1 MSKSIN
7 ERIEQCG
14 LVAVLIV
21 DDAAQAVPLARAL
34 LAGGVGAMELTLR
47 TDAALEA
54 LSAVKQNVPDMLAG
68 VGTVLTREQLDSIKM
83 LGADFAVAPGM
94 NPAVVS
100 HANDIG
106 IPFAPGVCTPSDI
119 ERAVELGCRLLKFFP
134 AEPSGGMSYLKN
146 IAAPY
151 AHLGLK
157 YIPLGGLNM
166 KNLGEYVSSSLVAAV
181 GGTWIASR
189 DAIQA
194 GDWNTIT
201 QNAKQAVGL
210 IRETRKINS

>member
-34 LAGGVGAMELTLR
+34 LAGGVNAMELTLR
-47 TDAALEA
+47 TDAALDA
-54 LSAVKQNVPDMLAG
+54 LKSVKRDVPDMLAG
-68 VGTVLTREQLDSIKM
+68 VGTVLTCDQLDSIKT

-134 AEPSGGMSYLKN
+134 AEPSGGLNYLKN

-166 KNLGEYVSSSLVAAV
+166 KNLGEYMSSSLVAAV
-181 GGTWIASR
+181 GGTWIAPR

-194 GDWNTIT
+194 GDWNAIA
-201 QNAKQAVGL
+201 QNAKQAVER
-210 IRETRKINS
+210 IREIRKAKV